1 MNPFDALVETV
12 RSQLS
17 GTETSAELEGLL
29 AAAGIPDT
37 MFEELM
43 LRIKPS
49 VPPPVPPSTPP
60 SSHDSNITSSPQLLV
75 DWGMHPQV
83 GHQSRPCF
91 MVLAPAYSG
100 ARLNVELQIDDAL
113 DFPEA
118 SSDVRV
124 LSLGEGQWEFHV
136 SFGLTTNGSNCRP
149 GQYLIQVR
157 AVFDDLTDTALPR
170 YFQSTIRLNIG
181 ESGGA
186 GPTLEIEGDG
196 QSIVNLHG
204 QDLRSFGRVV
214 LRGNDA
220 GIINLQGAND
230 SHSPLD
236 HEQDQS
242 NSVTFEYELKVDL
255 ERQAGL
261 PTAAAGFHRQRLETA
276 SLIFEDG
283 RRILLLP
290 KKRVT
295 LGRNRD
301 NDIVIRWL
309 PRSADNDALSRNISR
324 THLILTLSEDG
335 LLLTDDSKS
344 GTALDFDPID
354 GDRLMTLEE
363 GDDPLDLELGI
374 TQRLRLDPFLGQLQL
389 FGSELNSAEAPTLDG
404 DRTYCAA
411 VGETVS
417 RLLRL
422 SHDSRID
429 AVRLQRVNNLA
440 DREEYVCLY
449 RQALIGASHDRCAV
463 TLSDSESPAVAAR
476 IVYIGR
482 TFWLESLCESD
493 TVSMND
499 CPLKRLQLAPLSVGA
514 KIAIGGTTFRF
525 EMAEQTDGEN

>member
-17 GTETSAELEGLL
+17 GTETSAQLESLL

-37 MFEELM
+37 MFEELISR
-43 LRIKPS
+43 LKPS
-49 VPPPVPPSTPP
+49 VPPPVPPATTTELDIATTP
-60 SSHDSNITSSPQLLV
+60 QMLV

-91 MVLAPAYSG
+91 MILAPAYSG

-118 SSDVRV
+118 SSDVSV
-124 LSLGEGQWEFHV
+124 LSLGDGQWEFHV

-149 GQYLIQVR
+149 GQYLLQVR
-157 AVFDDLTDTALPR
+157 TVFAGVTDPALPR

-181 ESGGA
+181 ESGAA

-220 GIINLQGAND
+220 GIINLQGAAD
-230 SHSPLD
+230 SVSPVD
-236 HEQDQS
+236 HEQN

-255 ERQAGL
+255 ERQSGL
-261 PTAAAGFHRQRLETA
+261 PTAAAGFDRQRLETA

-309 PRSADNDALSRNISR
+309 PRSEDNDALSRNISR
-324 THLILTLSEDG
+324 THLVLTLSEDG

-354 GDRLMTLEE
+354 GDRLIALEE
-363 GDDPLDLELGI
+363 GDDPLDMELGI
-374 TQRLRLDPFLGQLQL
+374 TQRLRLEPFLGRLQL
-389 FGSELNSAEAPTLDG
+389 FGSELGSADAPTLDG
-404 DRTYCAA
+404 DRPYCSA
-411 VGETVS
+411 VGESVS

-463 TLSDSESPAVAAR
+463 TLSESPAVAAR

-493 TVSMND
+493 TVSVND
-499 CPLKRLQLAPLSVGA
+499 RPLKRLQLAALSVGS
-514 KIAIGGTTFRF
+514 KIAVGGTAFGF
-525 EMAEQTDGEN
+525 EMPEQTDGEN